1 MTREELVASLLEVAR
16 GAGAIIMRHY
26 AGAVSVR
33 TKQDQSP
40 VTAADEEAEEFI
52 LPLLRE
58 IAPALPVLAEESAAA
73 GNLPDLSSGIFFLVD
88 PLDGTREFLDR
99 NGEFTVNIA
108 LVEKGRPVAGVVF
121 APAANRMFFGSDI
134 GAFEQDAPGA
144 PTRPIRTRAPVTGAI
159 RAVASRSHRDAGTDL
174 FLARHHVS
182 DIVSAGSSLKFCLL
196 AAGEADLYPR
206 MGPTME
212 WDTAAGH
219 AVLLAAGGRVTLED
233 ETTPLLYG
241 KSGAG
246 FRNPNFIAW
255 GR

>member
-1 MTREELVASLLEVAR
+1 MTREELVARLLEVAR
-16 GAGAIIMRHY
+16 GAGAIVMRHY
-26 AGAVSVR
+26 AGTVAVR

-52 LPLLRE
+52 LPLLHE
-58 IAPALPVLAEESAAA
+58 LAPALPVLAEESAAA
-73 GNLPDLSSGIFFLVD
+73 GHLPDLSSGTFFLVD
-88 PLDGTREFLDR
+88 PLDGTREFLGR

-108 LVEKGRPVAGVVF
+108 LVEKGWPVAGVVF
-121 APAANRMFFGSDI
+121 APAANRMFFGWGT
-134 GAFEQDAPGA
+134 GAFEQDTLGGPA
-144 PTRPIRTRAPVTGAI
+144 RPIRTRMPVKDAL

-174 FLARHHVS
+174 FLSRHQVS

-241 KSGAG
+241 KANAG